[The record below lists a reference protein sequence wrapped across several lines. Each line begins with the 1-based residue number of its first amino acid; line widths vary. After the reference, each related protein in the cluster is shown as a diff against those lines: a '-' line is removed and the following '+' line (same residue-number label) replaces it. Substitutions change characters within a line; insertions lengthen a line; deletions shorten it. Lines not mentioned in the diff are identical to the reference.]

1 MKRPFGFRWRLT
13 LLLLPLQWSFLVAG
27 SLFAEHVQLKPVAD
41 TFIAEAFPDKNF
53 GGMLFLNCG
62 TTQTFTTNRGLMKF
76 DIARVIPAG
85 AKIVS
90 VMLTNEVVGQPDEPW
105 NTANCGLHR
114 LLRDWGE
121 GDNTASKPS
130 QAAAAGTNEACWT
143 HRFAFTTNTWGQP
156 GGQPGVDYVEVPSVT
171 EFIYDAGLFYV
182 FGPTM
187 QMVADVQHWLDSPAD
202 DFGWMLIEQSE
213 TTDWTARR
221 YGSREDPFDYPK
233 LAIEFLPP
241 PRFSRVQ
248 SSDGQV
254 HLSFTAEAGAAY
266 VMEVSDSISATNA
279 WAPVTQ
285 LGPVSSRLEFT
296 ISEPISSLQRFYR
309 LRFR

>member
-1 MKRPFGFRWRLT
+1 MMRCPGNRRL
-13 LLLLPLQWSFLVAG
+13 LPLLLPCFLP
-27 SLFAEHVQLKPVAD
+27 LTMLAEHVQLKPVAD

-76 DIARVIPAG
+76 DIAGSIPAG

-90 VMLTNEVVGQPDEPW
+90 VALTNEVVGQPDEPW
-105 NTANCGLHR
+105 NSANCGLHR

-121 GDNTASKPS
+121 GDNVASKPS

-156 GGQPGVDYVEVPSVT
+156 GGQPGVDYVEAPSVT

-182 FGPTM
+182 FGPTT
-187 QMVADVQHWLDSPAD
+187 QMVADVQRWLDASSEN
-202 DFGWMLIEQSE
+202 FGWMLIEQSE

-221 YGSREDPFDYPK
+221 YGSREDPFDYAK
-233 LAIEFLPP
+233 LGIEFLPP

-248 SSDGQV
+248 FDDGQV
-254 HLSFTAEAGAAY
+254 HLSFTAEVGASY
-266 VMEVSDSISATNA
+266 VVEAVESISATNV
-279 WAPVTQ
+279 WSPVTL

-296 ISEPISSLQRFYR
+296 IAEPISSPQRFYR
-309 LRFR
+309 VRFH